1 MLVSAEAMGV
11 KSVLNDDNYMIAF
24 PLLSIA
30 YAELQREHGAEAEA
44 EAAAREALSRF
55 LRASPVVWSTP
66 RTT

>member
-44 EAAAREALSRF
+44 AAREALSRF